1 MIELLSDGKS
11 GSSQTHID
19 RSRTTIAF
27 TMPTSVR
34 GWAVKRGAAIGIT
47 AQFLALVRILS
58 EVFRIK
64 YFDADRY
71 TLALLEPFMGAALF
85 TAVLVAVGVVAF
97 AMARY
102 RIALT
107 IAVIN
112 VGALLVYKL
121 LAV

>member
-1 MIELLSDGKS
+1 
-11 GSSQTHID
+11 
-19 RSRTTIAF
+19 
-27 TMPTSVR
+27 
-34 GWAVKRGAAIGIT
+34 
-47 AQFLALVRILS
+47 
-58 EVFRIK
+58 
-64 YFDADRY
+64 
-71 TLALLEPFMGAALF
+71 MGAALF

-121 LAV
+121 VAV